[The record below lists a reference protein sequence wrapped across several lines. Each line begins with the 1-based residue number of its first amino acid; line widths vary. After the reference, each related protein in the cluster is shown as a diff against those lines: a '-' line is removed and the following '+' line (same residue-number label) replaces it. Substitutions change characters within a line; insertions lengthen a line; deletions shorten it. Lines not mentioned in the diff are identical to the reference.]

1 MNATLQTVSRK
12 TSPSCPIKPAEAVAP
27 ERLCGEI
34 ILQVT
39 PPAELAAAVSAG
51 LMPSC
56 SAVVFCKLQN
66 GAFAD
71 ESLPVKKIP
80 SQPMIGEKKG
90 KSIPVALNAM
100 PLTGIDSASSYY
112 YVSLK
117 SSTIFA
123 KLQDKAS
130 LKACWYVV

>member
-34 ILQVT
+34 ILPVT

-66 GAFAD
+66 
-71 ESLPVKKIP
+71 
-80 SQPMIGEKKG
+80 
-90 KSIPVALNAM
+90 AM
-100 PLTGIDSASSYY
+100 PLTGIARASSYY

>member
-1 MNATLQTVSRK
+1 
-12 TSPSCPIKPAEAVAP
+12 
-27 ERLCGEI
+27 
-34 ILQVT
+34 
-39 PPAELAAAVSAG
+39 
-51 LMPSC
+51 
-56 SAVVFCKLQN
+56 
-66 GAFAD
+66 
-71 ESLPVKKIP
+71 
-80 SQPMIGEKKG
+80 MIGEKKG